1 MEKIIFAAK
10 EVQGKKAL
18 FGRNRFSL
26 KNIDFALPAG
36 YIMGIIGENGAGKT
50 TFFHYIMDEKKRYQ
64 GKFYLDGVDI
74 ADDHAWA
81 MNRIGFVS
89 EEQCFLRQKSVMEN
103 AKMLGS
109 FYDVFDMDLFE
120 EIIEQAKVPAAKNIE
135 NLSRGAYIKFQVAFA
150 MAHKPKLFL
159 LDEPTA
165 GMDPVFRK
173 EFYHLL
179 RQQLLEQGCSVIMSS
194 HLEDDIHREF
204 DYIGRLE
211 HGEFVSF
218 QENRE
223 GE

>member
-18 FGRNRFSL
+18 FGTNRFSL
-26 KNIDFALPAG
+26 RNIDFALPAG
-36 YIMGIIGENGAGKT
+36 YLMGIIGENGVGKT

-89 EEQCFLRQKSVMEN
+89 EEQCFLRQKSAMEN

-109 FYDVFDMDLFE
+109 FYDVFDMDLFKKVLDQAN
-120 EIIEQAKVPAAKNIE
+120 ISMADAIEKM
-135 NLSRGAYIKFQVAFA
+135 SRGAYIKFQLAFA

-165 GMDPVFRK
+165 GMDPIFRK

-179 RQQLLEQGCSVIMSS
+179 RQQLQEGCSVIMSS
-194 HLEDDIHREF
+194 HLEEDIRREF

-211 HGEFVSF
+211 QGTLVSF
-218 QENRE
+218 QENIG